1 MMTYACAIVCTPDI
15 CQTVRCS
22 AVTNGNCNGMVKPN
36 GGVCGCCDTC
46 ITELGKLT
54 RIRDNTTCK
63 RN

>member
-1 MMTYACAIVCTPDI
+1 MLNLVCLSLMMTYACAFVCTPDI

-46 ITELGKLT
+46 I
-54 RIRDNTTCK
+54 
-63 RN
+63 